1 MKGTWIELAVPVAIS
16 GIGVALGALT
26 YLNLI

>member
-1 MKGTWIELAVPVAIS
+1 MKNSWVELAVPVAIS
-16 GIGVALGALT
+16 GIGVTLGLLT